1 MLYKYRYLFYAVLG
15 ILVVSAGIMVSALVS
30 NPDPAPDF
38 EEKKTDLNGVFS
50 TYNGNVYAL
59 VPSNGYYE
67 VRGARPETFKPLRG
81 EYNDSHIG
89 YDDRHVYAGNLVLE
103 GLRPAKTVALG
114 NHYYS
119 DGTVTYYAD
128 GNSERN
134 EALGTFGFLVQAVGY
149 RFHRAD
155 KPQDYWYPLVKLP
168 GGRYHAVLNYAV
180 AVNEKQ
186 SFFKG
191 LPMPKAD
198 PNTMRTLPVRFSDR
212 SDRESIDYF
221 TDGRHVYYHDQLLP
235 LAYHP
240 GLYETG
246 IEGDVASRN
255 TYLTDQKNGMVYVD
269 SHSFTPEPSP
279 YRLLSADSRHV
290 NQILWLSQKG
300 IYFYNAETKEQE
312 RAGDTPFQGNPPE
325 ELAPDV
331 FRSGDAVYYLS
342 ASESWARRSGL
353 QSRSTHLNLL
363 KNVRASGLQKVRS
376 GNPDHSRVWK
386 SGSRYF
392 YFDDLGS
399 SQLLPS
405 AIYEI
410 KEADV
415 IQKLMDADRLGSDG
429 VRGLLSAGKLTEPD
443 HKTMVTAS
451 TEYNRHTNAFYWIA
465 GGVFALILLFA
476 LLGRIQV
483 DPFTVKEG
491 SLIVNSLLFKKY
503 RLTDIEKVVF
513 GIAVPS
519 IGRGGALG
527 KMQVMLTNGKKS
539 RTYAFSSKIKLLPES
554 QYDLKSYI
562 QKLQVKLREQGVR
575 SELVR

>member
-1 MLYKYRYLFYAVLG
+1 MYKYRYLFYAVLG
-15 ILVVSAGIMVSALVS
+15 ILVISAGTLVSALMY

-38 EEKKTDLNGVFS
+38 EEKKTDLNSVFS
-50 TYNGNVYAL
+50 TYNGKVYAL

-67 VRGARPETFKPLRG
+67 IRGARPETFKPLNG

-89 YDDRHVYAGNLVLE
+89 HDGQHVYAGNLVLE
-103 GLRPAKTVALG
+103 GLQPAKTVALG

-119 DGTVTYYAD
+119 DGNITYYVD

-134 EALGTFGFLVQAVGY
+134 EALGTFGFLVQTVGY
-149 RFHRAD
+149 RFRWAD

-168 GGRYHAVLNYAV
+168 GGRYHAALNYAV
-180 AVNEKQ
+180 AVNSRQ
-186 SFFKG
+186 AFYKG
-191 LPMPKAD
+191 LPIAKAD
-198 PNTMRTLPVRFSDR
+198 PNSMRTLPIRFPER
-212 SDRESIDYF
+212 SERESIDYF
-221 TDGRHVYYHDQLLP
+221 TDGTHVYYRNQLLP

-255 TYLTDQKNGMVYVD
+255 AYLTDQKNGMVYVD
-269 SHSFTPEPSP
+269 GLSFTPDPSP
-279 YRLLSADSRHV
+279 YQLFNADSRHS

-300 IYFYNAETKEQE
+300 MYFYNAETKEQE
-312 RAGDTPFQGNPPE
+312 KAGDTPFQGKNPE

-342 ASESWARRSGL
+342 ASESWARKSGL
-353 QSRSTHLNLL
+353 QSRSTHLNRLE
-363 KNVRASGLQKVRS
+363 NVRASTLQKVHS
-376 GNPDHSRVWK
+376 GNPDHSKVWK

-410 KEADV
+410 KEAAV
-415 IQKLMDADRLGSDG
+415 IQKLTDADNLGSDG
-429 VRGLLSAGKLTEPD
+429 VRRLLTAGKLTEPD
-443 HKTMVTAS
+443 HETLVTAS
-451 TEYNRHTNAFYWIA
+451 TKYNRHTNAFYWIA

-483 DPFTVKEG
+483 DPFSIKDG

-513 GIAVPS
+513 GIAVPA
-519 IGRGGALG
+519 IGRGGAMG
-527 KMQVMLTNGKKS
+527 KMQVILTNGKKS
-539 RTYAFSSKIKLLPES
+539 RAYAFSSRIKLLPES
-554 QYDLKSYI
+554 QYELKSYI
-562 QKLQVKLREQGVR
+562 QELQAQLRAQGVK
-575 SELVR
+575 SELER